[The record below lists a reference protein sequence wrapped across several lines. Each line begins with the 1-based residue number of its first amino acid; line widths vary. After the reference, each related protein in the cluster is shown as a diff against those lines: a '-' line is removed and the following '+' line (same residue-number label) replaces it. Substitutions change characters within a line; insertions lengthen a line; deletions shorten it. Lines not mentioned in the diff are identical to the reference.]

1 MDAMAFIWMFV
12 VLKIPIAALL
22 WVVWWALRE
31 PEPAVG
37 TDGDD
42 GGSRRPDQPRGPRR
56 PLAPRRGPHG
66 SPPPAPP
73 RVRTGAVARDRA
85 RPSAD

>member
-22 WVVWWALRE
+22 WLVWWALKE

-37 TDGDD
+37 SDEGDD
-42 GGSRRPDQPRGPRR
+42 GGNRRPDRPRAPRGPRR
-56 PLAPRRGPHG
+56 GGPHG
-66 SPPPAPP
+66 APPPAPP
-73 RVRTGAVARDRA
+73 RVRTRAVA
-85 RPSAD
+85 